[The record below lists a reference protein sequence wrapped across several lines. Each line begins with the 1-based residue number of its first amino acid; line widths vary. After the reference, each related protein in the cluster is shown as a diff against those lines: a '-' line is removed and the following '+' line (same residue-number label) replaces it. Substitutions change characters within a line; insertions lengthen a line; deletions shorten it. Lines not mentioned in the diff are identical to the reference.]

1 MKNQWKKGLAILL
14 MLTML
19 VQAVPLTAMAGNEDT
34 PEKILAGMTL
44 EDKVSQMM
52 VVSLRGWTAE
62 DGTAQPLAEL
72 NDTVRGYL
80 AYRHVG
86 GVVVFAENCKEAGK
100 TIRLI
105 SDMQTANRAGGNR
118 IPLLVCADQEGG
130 RVARL
135 GDGTTGPGNMALAAT
150 ANPDNARV
158 MGQIT
163 GQELSLLGINT
174 DLAPVVDV
182 NDNPANPV
190 IGTRSFGDDPMKVAA
205 YGSAFMLGLH
215 QENVMSVLKHF
226 PGHGNTDTD
235 SHTGLPMVDRNL
247 AQLSVNE
254 LIPFKAAID
263 NGAEMVMTAH
273 IQYPQ
278 IETGT
283 YTSIS
288 TGEQIYLPATMS
300 KTILTDI
307 LRGQMG
313 FEGVI
318 MSDALE
324 MDAISKNFSTDDT
337 LILTI
342 NAGVN
347 ILLPQAVYS
356 AEDLAK
362 VDAMIERTVQLV
374 REGKIDPA
382 RIDDSVLRILRM
394 KEKSGLLSQTDFAA
408 TPEKVAAAEAGVGSE
423 AHRKAAWDIMA
434 EALTVYKN
442 ENQAYPVQVKENEK
456 VLLLFTGS
464 AYVGAG
470 AYAEQNL
477 KQNGFVPENA
487 VFMNMVVS
495 KDTEADCLAAA
506 GAADH
511 VVVISNVQSAGAMD
525 PSKDAGYPMVIANR
539 VIEQCHQKGQTV
551 CVISSQLPYD
561 VAVYANADAILLAY
575 GSGAMRTVPPASGAG
590 SAFAPNLP
598 AALGAVFGAVEVS
611 GSLPVKAAE

>member
-1 MKNQWKKGLAILL
+1 MKKQWKKGMSILL
-14 MLTML
+14 VLTML
-19 VQAVPLTAMAGNEDT
+19 IQAVPLTAMPGNEDT

-190 IGTRSFGDDPMKVAA
+190 IGTRSFGDDPMNVAV

-273 IQYPQ
+273 I
-278 IETGT
+278 
-283 YTSIS
+283 
-288 TGEQIYLPATMS
+288 
-300 KTILTDI
+300 
-307 LRGQMG
+307 
-313 FEGVI
+313 
-318 MSDALE
+318 
-324 MDAISKNFSTDDT
+324 
-337 LILTI
+337 
-342 NAGVN
+342 
-347 ILLPQAVYS
+347 
-356 AEDLAK
+356 
-362 VDAMIERTVQLV
+362 
-374 REGKIDPA
+374 
-382 RIDDSVLRILRM
+382 
-394 KEKSGLLSQTDFAA
+394 
-408 TPEKVAAAEAGVGSE
+408 
-423 AHRKAAWDIMA
+423 
-434 EALTVYKN
+434 
-442 ENQAYPVQVKENEK
+442 
-456 VLLLFTGS
+456 
-464 AYVGAG
+464 
-470 AYAEQNL
+470 
-477 KQNGFVPENA
+477 
-487 VFMNMVVS
+487 
-495 KDTEADCLAAA
+495 
-506 GAADH
+506 
-511 VVVISNVQSAGAMD
+511 
-525 PSKDAGYPMVIANR
+525 
-539 VIEQCHQKGQTV
+539 
-551 CVISSQLPYD
+551 
-561 VAVYANADAILLAY
+561 
-575 GSGAMRTVPPASGAG
+575 
-590 SAFAPNLP
+590 
-598 AALGAVFGAVEVS
+598 
-611 GSLPVKAAE
+611 